1 MSQVKMTAGPCTVT
15 ITGFARNQLV
25 WSGPRRKIYEGPTV
39 ELTLTFPHDDPRPFN
54 VPFPCGRQKLKTL
67 VASHGGILTTKEY
80 TALEELILAF
90 AKHIVDNH
98 GWFKPYRSPAEDAET
113 EAEPAEEAELVDKW
127 F

>member
-1 MSQVKMTAGPCTVT
+1 MTTFKMTAGPCTVT
-15 ITGFARNQLV
+15 LTGFAHNQPV

-39 ELTLTFPHDDPRPFN
+39 ELTLTFPHDDPGTFN

-67 VASHGGILTTKEY
+67 VASHGGILSTKEY
-80 TALEELILAF
+80 TALEKLILAF

-98 GWFKPYRSPAEDAET
+98 GWYKPYRSPTDAET
-113 EAEPAEEAELVDKW
+113 EAKAAEEAELVDKW